1 MSLKEARKQLLYAF
15 DDGLISDEEC
25 LLLYD
30 LNRSTNLDFPYEQY
44 PLFDLDDMQND
55 ECLAEFRFHKNDL
68 PILAEVLRIPDQFIL
83 EQRSVVEGMEALCM
97 LLKRLTYP
105 CRYSDM
111 MHRFGQQ
118 SLSVLCLATNRVVDF
133 VYAAHHRRITD
144 WNLAVLNPPA
154 LPIPYFPNK
163 TPYIVGKAN
172 RVLGLIRRTFGS
184 KDPVAVKTAYNVL
197 VRPILEYACPV
208 WNPHLVKHIH
218 SIESIQRRATRLICG
233 SVKSYSERLAELNWS
248 TLELR
253 RKYLCLVQLYKII
266 HGFSDVDYTRYI
278 DLTGPTRTR
287 RNHDFKIRPRA
298 VRTNYFKFSFFNRYV
313 NDWNSLPNSV
323 MSASSLNAFKN
334 RLLNYLCT

>member
-1 MSLKEARKQLLYAF
+1 MTSGVPQGSILGPLLFLLY
-15 DDGLISDEEC
+15 I
-25 LLLYD
+25 
-30 LNRSTNLDFPYEQY
+30 NDFP
-44 PLFDLDDMQND
+44 
-55 ECLAEFRFHKNDL
+55 
-68 PILAEVLRIPDQFIL
+68 
-83 EQRSVVEGMEALCM
+83 
-97 LLKRLTYP
+97 
-105 CRYSDM
+105 
-111 MHRFGQQ
+111 
-118 SLSVLCLATNRVVDF
+118 LSVSCNTELFADDSVLYRKITTEDDCVKFQDDLLS
-133 VYAAHHRRITD
+133 AASWCELWKVTLKSEKCTSLHVTKSKCPLVHQYVMND
-144 WNLAVLNPPA
+144 VNLSIV
-154 LPIPYFPNK
+154 NK
-163 TPYIVGKAN
+163 HKHLGIWIESSLGWDSHINYIVGKAN
-172 RVLGLIRRTFGS
+172 RVLSLIRRTFGS

-233 SVKSYSERLAELNWS
+233 SVKSHSERLAELNWS

-253 RKYLCLVQLYKII
+253 RKYICLVQLYKII
-266 HGFSDVDYTRYI
+266 NGFSDVDYTRYI